1 MSKNRTLT
9 CNWFDKRFIRD
20 LCSPHN
26 TLRQREKPSK
36 WYFAYV
42 NNNDKI
48 YGYHKK
54 KKKKYSEIF
63 NNKKCTHKNYKRCP
77 FPFFFKMSKN
87 ITLYNMRMIL
97 QEIYLR
103 SE

>member
-1 MSKNRTLT
+1 MVTT
-9 CNWFDKRFIRD
+9 
-20 LCSPHN
+20 
-26 TLRQREKPSK
+26 
-36 WYFAYV
+36 
-42 NNNDKI
+42 
-48 YGYHKK
+48 K